1 MPTLRIKLPDQSEV
15 THELTADKVTVGRRP
30 DNTIQIIDRSV
41 SAHHAELTLEDDGHY
56 HLRDLGST
64 NLSFVDGSPITDFH
78 LRQPCRVT
86 FGTVQCE
93 YDPVAGSALPR
104 MSNSQ
109 LEKDLAFVRGE
120 NADLM
125 GQINALQ
132 RQIDILS
139 SARLV
144 TKKADNTPFAA
155 DNDTLKTI
163 VAERDDLR
171 HLNAGLKLELE
182 KLRDELSV
190 TVRERDAAR
199 QACEL
204 LQAEKVTHSRELQQ
218 LRQQAAGEGGH
229 GHGGGAPLPPAAV
242 IPPTASDGGAAS
254 LAQTTV
260 LNPPGTA
267 AAASATTAA
276 TATATASVT
285 ASTGTSTVTLLSPS
299 DAPTESTQ
307 KITLPLP
314 PALQAIA
321 VPLKALSSALNRLG
335 NNINDKGARAQL
347 ATQGSKLAQSSS
359 VLGNHPI
366 VRISLAI
373 EALLQECVSKPD
385 CPAPAQIQTLCQA
398 TELISSLLDPRHH
411 DRAKGLPHPKVLAV
425 DDDNDLLHTL
435 AATLELAQLPTTTCS
450 DSKTAETLIEKEDYD
465 LLLLDVG
472 LPDVNGP
479 SLCDRVR
486 GKDRYRKTPVIFLT
500 VSNTLDH
507 RAQASLSGGNDF
519 LPKPFNT
526 AELTVKA
533 ETWIWKNR
541 LGFL

>member
-41 SAHHAELTLEDDGHY
+41 SAHHAELILTDDGHY
-56 HLRDLGST
+56 QLHDLGST
-64 NLSFVDGSPITDFH
+64 NLSFVDGSPITDYH

-93 YDPVAGSALPR
+93 FDPAAGSGLKR
-104 MSNSQ
+104 LSNSQ

-120 NADLM
+120 NADLL
-125 GQINALQ
+125 GQIVALQ

-155 DNDTLKTI
+155 ANDTLKTI

-182 KLRDELSV
+182 KLREELSA

-218 LRQQAAGEGGH
+218 LRQQAATDEAPSNGST
-229 GHGGGAPLPPAAV
+229 PLPPAAV
-242 IPPTASDGGAAS
+242 IPPSASDGGSAS
-254 LAQTTV
+254 LAQTAV
-260 LNPPGTA
+260 LHPPGNGTVA
-267 AAASATTAA
+267 ASSATTATV
-276 TATATASVT
+276 TATATA

-299 DAPTESTQ
+299 DSPTESTQ

-321 VPLKALSSALNRLG
+321 VPLKALSMALNRLS

-347 ATQGSKLAQSSS
+347 ATQGAKLAQASS

-373 EALLQECVSKPD
+373 EALLQECVGKPD
-385 CPAPAQIQTLCQA
+385 CPAPAQIQTLSHA

-425 DDDNDLLHTL
+425 DDDDDLLHTL

-450 DSKTAETLIEKEDYD
+450 DSKTAETLIDKEDYD

>member
-1 MPTLRIKLPDQSEV
+1 
-15 THELTADKVTVGRRP
+15 LTADKVSVGRRP

-64 NLSFVDGSPITDFH
+64 NLSFVDGSPIMDYH

-93 YDPVAGSALPR
+93 FDPAGGSALPR

-125 GQINALQ
+125 GQIHSLQ

-144 TKKADNTPFAA
+144 TKKADTTPLAA
-155 DNDTLKTI
+155 DNDALKAV

-182 KLRDELSV
+182 KLRDELSA
-190 TVRERDAAR
+190 TIRERDAAR
-199 QACEL
+199 QACDL

-218 LRQQAAGEGGH
+218 LRQQAASDGGPTNHHH
-229 GHGGGAPLPPAAV
+229 GSTPLPPAAV
-242 IPPTASDGGAAS
+242 IPPAGSDGGDS
-254 LAQTTV
+254 LAQTTI
-260 LNPPGTA
+260 LNPPGAGTV
-267 AAASATTAA
+267 AASTTTA
-276 TATATASVT
+276 TATATASAT
-285 ASTGTSTVTLLSPS
+285 IASTGSSTVTLLSPS
-299 DAPTESTQ
+299 DTPTESTQ

-321 VPLKALSSALNRLG
+321 VPLKALSAALGRLG

-347 ATQGSKLAQSSS
+347 ATQGAKLAQASST
-359 VLGNHPI
+359 LGNHPI

-373 EALLQECVSKPD
+373 EALLQECVGKPD
-385 CPAPAQIQTLCQA
+385 CPAPAQIQTLSQA

-425 DDDNDLLHTL
+425 DDDDDLLHTL
-435 AATLELAQLPTTTCS
+435 AATLELAQLSTTTCS

-465 LLLLDVG
+465 LLVLDVG

-479 SLCDRVR
+479 GLCDRVR

-500 VSNTLDH
+500 ASNTLDD